1 VQEKNC
7 DSRLNKFLKNVENYE
22 NTKLPFL
29 PKMTQGS
36 FDVRKKILCI
46 KI

>member
-1 VQEKNC
+1 VQEKNW
-7 DSRLNKFLKNVENYE
+7 DSRLNNIFLNVANHE

-36 FDVRKKILCI
+36 FDVRKNILCI